1 MTMRVDNQ
9 TELAVALNAVK
20 KQADVMLSL
29 GKVVEVSCVEVK
41 KTRTIQQNK
50 YLFELYQHLL
60 DFYSETGFMIDE
72 LDKRVKFITKDLLHE
87 YLKARF
93 DVKTT
98 TKMSTQDFSLFVDK
112 IQNEWIEQSGGQ
124 YEYLM
129 PTVDLVKQ
137 GYYGRGIE

>member
-1 MTMRVDNQ
+1 MRVDNL
-9 TELAVALNAVK
+9 TELAVGLNAIK
-20 KQADVMLSL
+20 KQAEVLLSL

-50 YLFELYQHLL
+50 YLVELYQHVL

-93 DVKTT
+93 DVRTT

-124 YEYLM
+124 YEYFM
-129 PTVDLVKQ
+129 PTVDLVKL
-137 GYYGRGIE
+137 GYHERGIE

>member
-1 MTMRVDNQ
+1 MRVDNL
-9 TELAVALNAVK
+9 TELAVGLNAVK
-20 KQADVMLSL
+20 KQAEVLLSL
-29 GKVVEVSCVEVK
+29 GKVVEIGCVEAK

-50 YLFELYQHLL
+50 YLFELYHHLL

-72 LDKRVKFITKDLLHE
+72 LDKRVRFITKDLLHE

-98 TKMSTQDFSLFVDK
+98 TRMSTKDFSEFVDK

-124 YEYLM
+124 YEYFM
-129 PTVDLVKQ
+129 PTEDLVKQ